1 MASIKKDRDQAR
13 IKLYRSL
20 LLYSNLELCQGEQ
33 NFFDGVIEQFVQLVN
48 LYFAAFLCCSI
59 RLL

>member
-1 MASIKKDRDQAR
+1 MASIEKDGDQAR

-20 LLYSNLELCQGEQ
+20 LLYSNLKLRQGEQ
-33 NFFDGVIEQFVQLVN
+33 NFLDGVIEQLVQLVN
-48 LYFAAFLCCSI
+48 LYFAAFLHCSI

>member
-1 MASIKKDRDQAR
+1 MASIEKDGDQAR

-20 LLYSNLELCQGEQ
+20 LLYSNLKLCQGEQ
-33 NFFDGVIEQFVQLVN
+33 NFFDGVIEQLVQLVN
-48 LYFAAFLCCSI
+48 LYFAAFLHCSI

>member
-1 MASIKKDRDQAR
+1 MASIEKDGDQAR

-20 LLYSNLELCQGEQ
+20 LLYSNLKLRQGEQ
-33 NFFDGVIEQFVQLVN
+33 NFFDGVIEQLVQLVN
-48 LYFAAFLCCSI
+48 LYFAAFLHCSI